1 MLKRIRNIPCPR
13 PTSRARYGP
22 FTWRPENHLP
32 CTASPIRPTPLR
44 SGGMTALWCVARR
57 LLESNRF
64 PCSGCWLAGP
74 GGYFA
79 ATSAAPN
86 TRWPSAYAYKDP
98 LRPWTSR
105 RGGWHRVPVQSS
117 DQHYRESYAF
127 LSLPQ
132 QAAKA
137 SLSVAT
143 TIFEMPSWIRSG
155 SVTPSTCG
163 LMKAPILIFIL
174 PHSYYFSCSTTALC

>member
-13 PTSRARYGP
+13 PTLRARYEP

-86 TRWPSAYAYKDP
+86 TRWPSAYAYKD
-98 LRPWTSR
+98 LDVGDVEGDIVCRCNR
-105 RGGWHRVPVQSS
+105 RM
-117 DQHYRESYAF
+117 DQHYRESYAL

-137 SLSVAT
+137 SLSVTT

-163 LMKAPILIFIL
+163 PMKAPILIFIL